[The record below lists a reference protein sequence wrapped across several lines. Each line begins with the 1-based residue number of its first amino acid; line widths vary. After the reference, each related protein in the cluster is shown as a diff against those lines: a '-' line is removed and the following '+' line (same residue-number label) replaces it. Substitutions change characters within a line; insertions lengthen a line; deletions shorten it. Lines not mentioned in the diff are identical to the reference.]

1 LYLIDDQGIATSLDA
16 RTGQRVWQK
25 RLPGEYTVSPV
36 AAGDRIYFI
45 NDAGDTTVVKAF
57 TRQYEELARNVLGE
71 PVYASPALSGGR
83 LYLRAAKHLFCIE

>member
-1 LYLIDDQGIATSLDA
+1 MKKLLLATALVAISGAAFAQD
-16 RTGQRVWQK
+16 VV
-25 RLPGEYTVSPV
+25 RLGTEGAYPPYN
-36 AAGDRIYFI
+36 FI